1 MERINVLNLEPRL
14 REGGNGVTPREY
26 LDFVVDGEP
35 LSKTVAGD
43 LASCLGWFVPEE
55 NVKAVRRLLLE
66 DPADLPNNRRSL
78 YVCAECGDLGCGAV
92 SAVIEVAGDHVM
104 WRDFGFQNN
113 YEDEIISAGYAGIGP
128 LVFDKAEYDAVIR
141 SAS

>member
-1 MERINVLNLEPRL
+1 MEKINVLRLEPRR
-14 REGGNGVTPREY
+14 REGGNGATTREY

-35 LSKTVAGD
+35 LSKRIAGD

-55 NVKAVRRLLLE
+55 NAKAIRRLLLE
-66 DPADLPNNRRSL
+66 QPADLPNNRRSL

-92 SAVIEVAGDHVM
+92 SVVIEVTGDQFI
-104 WRDFGFQNN
+104 WRDFGFQND
-113 YEDEIISAGYAGIGP
+113 YEDEIVTTGYAGIGP
-128 LVFDKAEYDAVIR
+128 LVFDKDEYEAVIR